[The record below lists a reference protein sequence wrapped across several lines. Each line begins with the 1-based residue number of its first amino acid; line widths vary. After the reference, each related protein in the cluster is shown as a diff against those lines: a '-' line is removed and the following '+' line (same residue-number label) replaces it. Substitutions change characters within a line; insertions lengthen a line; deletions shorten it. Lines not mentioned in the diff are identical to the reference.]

1 MTDHWKPSGGKF
13 KKLLTLEPI
22 SFWYFRLK
30 EKMQIWRHDML
41 YYRNSIIHKFYT
53 TLTVNEKIS
62 HIEIKFAE
70 DIKVT
75 TKFDVL

>member
-1 MTDHWKPSGGKF
+1 MICYITGTPQYTNF
-13 KKLLTLEPI
+13 
-22 SFWYFRLK
+22 
-30 EKMQIWRHDML
+30 
-41 YYRNSIIHKFYT
+41 T

>member
-1 MTDHWKPSGGKF
+1 
-13 KKLLTLEPI
+13 
-22 SFWYFRLK
+22 
-30 EKMQIWRHDML
+30 ML
-41 YYRNSIIHKFYT
+41 YNRNSIIHKFYT